1 MEIKFNNFIFYKY
14 SIKNWQSKKIKL
26 LQTYEKCNNHLLDNV
41 ITNWSTSVEQKNFL
55 KNQIHNILH
64 EEINLF
70 KGKDKLLYKFDSAW
84 FQKYE
89 KNMNHDIHNHGFG
102 YSAIVYIKYDP
113 KVHFSTSFIDE
124 ITNEEYCPNIEEGD
138 IIFFNSTYNHLCR
151 PNKVEK
157 ERIICSFNLK
167 LNYN

>member
-1 MEIKFNNFIFYKY
+1 
-14 SIKNWQSKKIKL
+14 
-26 LQTYEKCNNHLLDNV
+26 
-41 ITNWSTSVEQKNFL
+41 
-55 KNQIHNILH
+55 
-64 EEINLF
+64 
-70 KGKDKLLYKFDSAW
+70 
-84 FQKYE
+84 
-89 KNMNHDIHNHGFG
+89 MNHDIHNHWFG

-113 KVHFSTSFIDE
+113 KVHFSTSFIDQT
-124 ITNEEYCPNIEEGD
+124 TNEEYCPDIEEGD